1 MHRGPPLL
9 GEDAPT
15 VFHYHRSP
23 LGNWPEDQSAQLHQV
38 GEIRSRW
45 LDEMRRETR
54 RKWVSGTVGR
64 EGPGSSRLFSR
75 VMAPTA

>member
-9 GEDAPT
+9 GGDAPT

-38 GEIRSRW
+38 G
-45 LDEMRRETR
+45 D
-54 RKWVSGTVGR
+54 K
-64 EGPGSSRLFSR
+64 
-75 VMAPTA
+75 